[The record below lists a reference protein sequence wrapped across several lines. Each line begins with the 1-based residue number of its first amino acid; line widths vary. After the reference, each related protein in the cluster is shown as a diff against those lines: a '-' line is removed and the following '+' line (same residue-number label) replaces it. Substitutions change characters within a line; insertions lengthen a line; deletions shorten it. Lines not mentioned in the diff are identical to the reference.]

1 MAKPLKVGTIRFL
14 GRSDD
19 GRMIAERIKAVRK
32 SGKKYLYT
40 TSFPFYIGRRY

>member
-19 GRMIAERIKAVRK
+19 GRIIAEKIKSVTK

-40 TSFPFYIGRRY
+40 TSFPFYVGRKK